1 MGLKFP
7 AVSIHPKAARVL
19 VTIDHSLSDHAPLR
33 SDKGETAE
41 GPGGSRR
48 KVWHEDIS
56 PIELKPCD
64 QSFSI
69 RYCSAA
75 YCTKMLTS

>member
-19 VTIDHSLSDHAPLR
+19 VTIDHSL
-33 SDKGETAE
+33 GETAE